1 MFVLHNHRAEELQH
15 QAIVVDRLRVADHS
29 TTAAHRAIAV
39 AAVAHIAA
47 AVVAAVAVAVHHHEV
62 HRTAVVEAHA
72 RVEVHTRVATHE
84 ADSCLTI

>member
-1 MFVLHNHRAEELQH
+1 MFVLRNHQAEELQH

-47 AVVAAVAVAVHHHEV
+47 AAVVAVVAVHHHEV

-72 RVEVHTRVATHE
+72 RVEVLLALAVAH
-84 ADSCLTI
+84 ADKDWHGI